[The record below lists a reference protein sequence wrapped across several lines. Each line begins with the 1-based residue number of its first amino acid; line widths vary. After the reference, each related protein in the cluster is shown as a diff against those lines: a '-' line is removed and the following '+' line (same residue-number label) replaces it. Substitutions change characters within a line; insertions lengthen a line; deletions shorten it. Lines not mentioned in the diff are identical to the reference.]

1 LNDYAEELT
10 NDTPTIEGIR
20 ILNINIIILTFLQLI
35 LLVAIKNLMAVLLSK
50 CLHPHDYKTN
60 ELDDDDDD
68 NESLVFEPNVVIKCA
83 KIVVKVINEIEL
95 SNPLEVFT

>member
-1 LNDYAEELT
+1 M
-10 NDTPTIEGIR
+10 
-20 ILNINIIILTFLQLI
+20 I

-60 ELDDDDDD
+60 ELDDDDD